1 MKRIM
6 VDSTVAYGIL
16 HSLRLTTNS
25 HIRKEIHMTTKT
37 ATKTK
42 MTKVPTTLHGKMD
55 RIQEMIEFLS
65 NDITDGTI
73 TNNEITDQLE
83 EITTKIENFKELL

>member
-1 MKRIM
+1 MATK
-6 VDSTVAYGIL
+6 
-16 HSLRLTTNS
+16 
-25 HIRKEIHMTTKT
+25 TKT
-37 ATKTK
+37 ATK

-83 EITTKIENFKELL
+83 EITAKIENFKDLL